1 MPFFQQ
7 KEIQKV
13 MERVL
18 YIWAIRHPA
27 SSYVQGMNDLLTPL
41 LLVAMHPHAHDVLRC
56 DCATLDPQVSEY
68 DLLLHRLYIDYTHL
82 WLMTVM
88 IMVMDRI
95 LSSWFQDYSL
105 FLFHQAHHF
114 FFSIA
119 NFSSFSYSS
128 LKVLLDVEAD
138 SYWCLTKLMDN
149 IQDRYTFSQVAWYP
163 YCHCPYLPLHQKI
176 SRLGNC

>member
-1 MPFFQQ
+1 MG
-7 KEIQKV
+7 
-13 MERVL
+13 
-18 YIWAIRHPA
+18 YTT
-27 SSYVQGMNDLLTPL
+27 SCL
-41 LLVAMHPHAHDVLRC
+41 LLCSGHEWFTYPPTTCCHAPTRTWRSSMWLCYPRSAGKRVWFTAPSTVHWLYALMAYDCHDNGYG
-56 DCATLDPQVSEY
+56 P
-68 DLLLHRLYIDYTHL
+68 DLELLIPRLFSFFI
-82 WLMTVM
+82 
-88 IMVMDRI
+88 
-95 LSSWFQDYSL
+95 SSSTP
-105 FLFHQAHHF
+105 F